1 MAHVQRKCSS
11 CRRSVPSG
19 TRACPHCGCREASW
33 VARYRG
39 SDRREHSQSFERKT
53 DAERFLAG
61 EEAKK
66 ARGDWIDPALGRLPF
81 GAWVDHWL
89 KTTTHLRPSSRSRME
104 GILRLHLLPRFGD
117 RALGYIS
124 TVDVR
129 GLVSAVSDCR
139 HVSASRSR
147 LPAKRRCDSC
157 PLRKSRPLSARCQ
170 IATAPSSSS
179 APTEASGLVSSRV
192 FGWSV
197 WTSSTPASPSRKRLS
212 RSRDGFTQAPRRQVL
227 PGWSRSP
234 GSSRRRSQRT
244 SPHSGR
250 APRVWSSRPP
260 KVGRYAGIRS
270 AHESGSLRF
279 ARRSLSLYG
288 STISGILQ

>member
-104 GILRLHLLPRFGD
+104 GILRSHLLPRFGD
-117 RALGYIS
+117 RALGSIS

-129 GLVSAVSDCR
+129 GLVSD
-139 HVSASRSR
+139 
-147 LPAKRRCDSC
+147 LT
-157 PLRKSRPLSARCQ
+157 
-170 IATAPSSSS
+170 ATGS
-179 APTEASGLVSSRV
+179 APATVRKVYSVLRSILTAAAESGRI
-192 FGWSV
+192 GR
-197 WTSSTPASPSRKRLS
+197 SPCVGIKIA
-212 RSRDGFTQAPRRQVL
+212 APRQAQMR
-227 PGWSRSP
+227 
-234 GSSRRRSQRT
+234 
-244 SPHSGR
+244 
-250 APRVWSSRPP
+250 
-260 KVGRYAGIRS
+260 
-270 AHESGSLRF
+270 
-279 ARRSLSLYG
+279 
-288 STISGILQ
+288 